1 MMKKVFMV
9 MVAGT
14 LVLSSCGNKKDFCE
28 CVTESMASEDPNAYP
43 EGCEYIKDMDE
54 AEVASKST
62 ECLGDIFGALG
73 DALGEGMED
82 LGAEM
87 DAALEAAVDSLGAA
101 ADSVAVE
108 MEEATEM

>member
-1 MMKKVFMV
+1 

-28 CVTESMASEDPNAYP
+28 CITESMASEDPNAYP

-82 LGAEM
+82 LGEEIDAAM
-87 DAALEAAVDSLGAA
+87 DAAMDSLSETADSAAVEL
-101 ADSVAVE
+101 
-108 MEEATEM
+108 EEATEM